1 MKTPRPFQFFL
12 SISCSGEKCKG
23 IWWFSAGSREENDPK
38 KALLT
43 VFLKRGIFMKTKLFA
58 IILSAL
64 TLCVLGGF
72 SSGETAAA
80 QNIRFRMFR
89 A

>member
-1 MKTPRPFQFFL
+1 
-12 SISCSGEKCKG
+12 
-23 IWWFSAGSREENDPK
+23 
-38 KALLT
+38 
-43 VFLKRGIFMKTKLFA
+43 MKTKLFA